1 MGRKKEISRI
11 TEKWKNKREKEKDMR
26 LRRLQRGR
34 KLEWVRKIGK
44 IRKTGSE
51 IKIEKNRKI
60 GSDRKIGRGGQ
71 SKMSYGARRYKNNSQ
86 RSYLLHIPRH
96 M

>member
-1 MGRKKEISRI
+1 
-11 TEKWKNKREKEKDMR
+11 MR

-34 KLEWVRKIGK
+34 KLGWVRKIGR

-51 IKIEKNRKI
+51 RKIEKNRKI
-60 GSDRKIGRGGQ
+60 GRGGQ
-71 SKMSYGARRYKNNSQ
+71 GKMCYGARRYKNNSQ
-86 RSYLLHIPRH
+86 RSNLLHIPRH